1 MSKLDVE
8 RSIIDNMDYL
18 KLLVKEIDKRD
29 ISDIG
34 SNLLY
39 EVAYAS
45 TYLDLVIDSSDNDK
59 DLNKNLK
66 DIKLVLDNVLST
78 ASKDRVDKVKESL
91 DYKKLLKARYYNLDD
106 ACYYK
111 TDKDTVLQRYLMN
124 RLQTFTLWWL
134 VAVGLLTGVPIKFF
148 RLIANDSIAG
158 EMFEIFDS
166 LYRFS
171 DFIFEFLAI
180 VLFTFSTLRIA
191 IDVLYIIIPQFREGI
206 GQINRSTLPRALKS
220 TYSEVYEDEVVT
232 YDKKRCYDR
241 VGRNKAWLNT
251 MLNALRENDSLTERD
266 RGILKSLEEVNTKLE
281 ELTEKGRT
289 GKEYYLTLAKVE
301 ILRDKYLNIERT
313 KE

>member
-1 MSKLDVE
+1 MLDVE
-8 RSIIDNMDYL
+8 RSILDNMDYL

-45 TYLDLVIDSSDNDK
+45 TYLDLVIDSSNDDK

-66 DIKLVLDNVLST
+66 DIKLVLDGVLST
-78 ASKDRVDKVKESL
+78 VPKENVDKVKEGL
-91 DYKKLLKARYYNLDD
+91 DYKKLLKARYDNLDD

-124 RLQTFTLWWL
+124 RLQAFTLWCL

-171 DFIFEFLAI
+171 DFIFGFLAI
-180 VLFTFSTLRIA
+180 ILFTFSTLRIA
-191 IDVLYIIIPQFREGI
+191 IDVLYIVFPQFRDGI
-206 GQINRSTLPRALKS
+206 GLIYGGTLPRALKS
-220 TYSEVYEDEVVT
+220 TYSEVYEDGVVT

-301 ILRDKYLNIERT
+301 ILRDNYLNIERT